1 MLVFD
6 SQATFF
12 LPNRWT
18 FKCRESQGL
27 KPNKMLYK
35 LLSHVDFNG
44 EIMPRKL
51 MEPAPGTTTPVIYP
65 PLYTSK
71 QKHMSAKMSLC
82 KPKRKIKLPSCMAGF
97 LCEYYALLLYWRA
110 IFVFTWLQNHTHT
123 AQYLILA
130 RMCLFLEYIPPGST
144 AVLFSKGQH
153 PKNQVHLRI
162 SLSERSVLFVFV
174 VLFPVE
180 ELVQNL

>member
-6 SQATFF
+6 SQATSIFFF
-12 LPNRWT
+12 LLNRWT

-51 MEPAPGTTTPVIYP
+51 MEPDPGTMTPVIYP

-82 KPKRKIKLPSCMAGF
+82 KPKRKIKLPSCMAG
-97 LCEYYALLLYWRA
+97 LPCECYVLLLYWRA
-110 IFVFTWLQNHTHT
+110 IFVFMT
-123 AQYLILA
+123 AKPYCRKVDTCKNA
-130 RMCLFLEYIPPGST
+130 SFFGVYSPESA
-144 AVLFSKGQH
+144 AVHISKGPH
-153 PKNQVHLRI
+153 PKNQIHLRI

-174 VLFPVE
+174 GLFVSW
-180 ELVQNL
+180 